1 MPRQSFHPI
10 IFKQGSPQVPSLPGG
25 AFQDSSPMNIE
36 STPRADAPAESSSA
50 PSERDRLSRRERG
63 VWRAALLLLGI
74 LALAFSAMSWE
85 AEPPRLEAL
94 PVGLVILVFLFVA
107 YARSK
112 TNEISELRGLV
123 RGIEQR
129 NNPAQDHD
137 QLDQLFSLIS
147 QSQQGYRD
155 LIDTFEDLLFSITK
169 DGKILTVNRSFADL
183 LNLSFADVVGRRL
196 DEFFDLP
203 EASDRQ
209 ALLSWLPRFMQRRRW
224 TGVVRA
230 RVKQTGELRYF
241 DCVLHAIVRDDAVLG
256 ISGFARDVTKE
267 RESENRFTELFQ
279 TLREGVYLASADDRI
294 TEVNPALA
302 QMLGYESKEEL
313 LNCEISSLYRKSED
327 RLEEQKLLNNLGFLR
342 AHEITLKH
350 RQGGRDVVAV
360 HTTAAIRDPAGKF
373 VRYQG
378 TLVDVTEQREM
389 ERRLHREQEFAGRLM
404 DGFPDLVVALDTE
417 GRYTFVS
424 PQIINLL
431 GFRPEELIGR
441 KMGSRIDP
449 TDCTAV
455 LEMFDDLI
463 FKRLS
468 EGQIEY
474 RTQHKNGTWL
484 VFRASARPLHDET
497 GLITGVIASARDIT
511 EQQRLQQQLI
521 QSERLAAMG
530 QMIAGVAH
538 ELNNPLTAIL
548 GVTELLRDQSSD
560 ENKSR
565 QLDLAY
571 RQARRAAHIVQSLL
585 VFSRPST
592 PRSTL
597 LHLPDLLQRTLQLH
611 EHSLNANH
619 IEVDLVARPD
629 LPTVQ
634 GDSNQLTQVFLN
646 LIVNAEQAI
655 NEVRNYGALRIRL
668 GVVGERVLITFQD
681 DGVGIRRELL
691 PRIFD
696 PFFTT
701 KRPGRG
707 TGLGLSICMAI
718 IREHNGDIS
727 AQPLPDGG
735 SVFTVSLPVC
745 TQSAALTEAPVNTA
759 GAAPQENETPK
770 APKSSLLRK
779 KVLVVD
785 DEESI
790 LELVTDT
797 LGARGCLVDRASS
810 SEHALELSIRN
821 SYDVIL
827 CDLNL
832 ECTSGK
838 VASGFDLHDRIM
850 EVSAVRR
857 GPQPLF
863 IFMTGDLVDAA
874 IGEHTGRENNRFLQ
888 KPFRIADLLAMLN
901 ELPVPAVLQSKNS
914 NS

>member
-1 MPRQSFHPI
+1 
-10 IFKQGSPQVPSLPGG
+10 
-25 AFQDSSPMNIE
+25 MNTN
-36 STPRADAPAESSSA
+36 STPPADVSAESPSA
-50 PSERDRLSRRERG
+50 RLDRDQLSRRERG
-63 VWRAALLLLGI
+63 VWIAALLLLG
-74 LALAFSAMSWE
+74 ALAIAFAAVSWPPIHAMQHYM
-85 AEPPRLEAL
+85 EAL
-94 PVGLVILVFLFVA
+94 PVGLVVLVALFAA
-107 YARSK
+107 YAWNK
-112 TNEISELRGLV
+112 AKEISELRGLV

-129 NNPAQDHD
+129 STPGHD
-137 QLDQLFSLIS
+137 NQQLDQLFSLIS
-147 QSQQGYRD
+147 RSQQGYRD
-155 LIDTFEDLLFSITK
+155 LIDTFEDLLFSVTN

-183 LNLSFADVVGRRL
+183 LNLSFAEVVGRSL

-203 EASDRQ
+203 EASDRK
-209 ALLSWLPRFMQRRRW
+209 ALEQWLPRFLQRRRW

-230 RVKQTGELRYF
+230 RVKQTGALRYF
-241 DCVLHAIVRDDAVLG
+241 DCVLHAIVRDDVVQG

-267 RESENRFTELFQ
+267 RESETRFTELFQ

-302 QMLGYESKEEL
+302 HMLGFENKEDL
-313 LNCEISSLYRKSED
+313 LNREIALLYCKPED
-327 RLEEQKLLNNLGFLR
+327 RAEEQKQLNDLGFLR
-342 AHEITLKH
+342 AHEVTLKH
-350 RQGGRDVVAV
+350 SKDGRDVVAV

-378 TLVDVTEQREM
+378 TFVDVTEQREM

-404 DGFPDLVVALDTE
+404 DSFPDLVIALDTQA
-417 GRYTFVS
+417 RYTFVS
-424 PQIINLL
+424 PQILDIL
-431 GFRPEELIGR
+431 GYRPEELIGKR
-441 KMGSRIDP
+441 MGGRTDP
-449 TDCTAV
+449 ADRTAMQ
-455 LEMFDDLI
+455 EMFDDLI
-463 FKRLS
+463 FQRLL

-474 RTQHKNGTWL
+474 RTQHKNGAWL
-484 VFRASARPLHDET
+484 TFRASARPLHDEM
-497 GLITGVIASARDIT
+497 GRITGVIASARDIT

-560 ENKSR
+560 ETASR
-565 QLDLAY
+565 QLDLAH

-585 VFSRPST
+585 VFSRPAT

-611 EHSLNANH
+611 EHSLRANH
-619 IEVDLVARPD
+619 IQVDLAARPD
-629 LPTVQ
+629 LPTVL

-655 NEVRNYGALRIRL
+655 HEVRERGTLRIRL

-745 TQSAALTEAPVNTA
+745 TESVALAEPATPVASAVRKESPA
-759 GAAPQENETPK
+759 
-770 APKSSLLRK
+770 SSVTSLSRK
-779 KVLVVD
+779 KILVVD

-790 LELVTDT
+790 LELVSDS
-797 LGARGCLVDRASS
+797 LAVHRCLVDRASTS
-810 SEHALELSIRN
+810 NRALELAMQS

-832 ECTSGK
+832 ESNSGK
-838 VASGFDLHDRIM
+838 VVSGFDLHDRIM
-850 EVSAVRR
+850 ENLASPS
-857 GPQPLF
+857 GPRPSF
-863 IFMTGDLVDAA
+863 IFMTGDLVDSA
-874 IGEHTGRENNRFLQ
+874 IGEKSGREGDHFLQ
-888 KPFRIADLLAMLN
+888 KPFRITELLSLLN
-901 ELPVPAVLQSKNS
+901 ELLSPATVTHRDLDAIH
-914 NS
+914 

>member
-1 MPRQSFHPI
+1 
-10 IFKQGSPQVPSLPGG
+10 
-25 AFQDSSPMNIE
+25 MNKE
-36 STPRADAPAESSSA
+36 STLRADASVESPSA
-50 PSERDRLSRRERG
+50 PLDRDRLSRRERG
-63 VWRAALLLLGI
+63 VWRAALLLLGA
-74 LALAFSAMSWE
+74 LAVAFSATSWQSVQSM
-85 AEPPRLEAL
+85 PHHLEAL
-94 PVGLVILVFLFVA
+94 PVGLVVLVFLFVA
-107 YARSK
+107 YAWSK
-112 TNEISELRGLV
+112 TNEIAELRGLV

-129 NNPAQDHD
+129 ANTEHD
-137 QLDQLFSLIS
+137 NKQLDQLFSLIS
-147 QSQQGYRD
+147 RSQQGYRD
-155 LIDTFEDLLFSITK
+155 LIDTFEDLLFSVSN

-183 LNLSFADVVGRRL
+183 IGLSFADVVGRSL

-203 EASDRQ
+203 EASDRL
-209 ALLSWLPRFMQRRRW
+209 ALEHWLPRFMQRRRW

-230 RVKQTGELRYF
+230 RVKQTGALRYF
-241 DCVLHAIVRDDAVLG
+241 DCVLHAIVRDDHVYG

-267 RESENRFTELFQ
+267 RESETRFTELFQ

-302 QMLGYESKEEL
+302 QMLGFENKEEL
-313 LNCEISSLYRKSED
+313 LNREIASLYRNAED
-327 RLEEQKLLNNLGFLR
+327 RAKEQSHLNELGFLR

-350 RQGGRDVVAV
+350 RQDGRDVVAV

-378 TLVDVTEQREM
+378 TFVDVTEQREM
-389 ERRLHREQEFAGRLM
+389 ERRLHREQEFARRLM
-404 DGFPDLVVALDTE
+404 DSFPDLVVALDTD

-424 PQIINLL
+424 PQIIEIL
-431 GFRPEELIGR
+431 GYRPEELVGKRMGGR
-441 KMGSRIDP
+441 TDP
-449 TDCTAV
+449 ADRVAM
-455 LEMFDDLI
+455 LEMFDDLMYQ
-463 FKRLS
+463 RLS

-474 RTQHKNGTWL
+474 RTQHKNGAWR

-497 GLITGVIASARDIT
+497 GRITGVIASARDIT

-548 GVTELLRDQSSD
+548 GVTELLRDQSTD
-560 ENKSR
+560 ETACR
-565 QLDLAY
+565 QLDLAH

-611 EHSLNANH
+611 EHSLRANH
-619 IEVDLVARPD
+619 VQVDLAARPD
-629 LPTVQ
+629 LPTVL

-646 LIVNAEQAI
+646 LNVNAEQAI
-655 NEVRNYGALRIRL
+655 REVREHGTLRIRL

-718 IREHNGDIS
+718 VREHNGDIS

-745 TQSAALTEAPVNTA
+745 TETVAIVEPPAPPATVARANPPASSAA
-759 GAAPQENETPK
+759 
-770 APKSSLLRK
+770 SLAQK
-779 KVLVVD
+779 KILVVD

-790 LELVTDT
+790 LELVIDS
-797 LGARGCLVDRASS
+797 LGSRGCSVDRAAS
-810 SEHALELSIRN
+810 SEEALDLANRIT
-821 SYDVIL
+821 YDVVL

-832 ECTSGK
+832 VSADGI
-838 VASGFDLHDRIM
+838 VVSGFDLHDHIM
-850 EVSAVRR
+850 EELAARSAPR
-857 GPQPLF
+857 PSF

-874 IGEHTGRENNRFLQ
+874 VGERAGREGNRFLQ
-888 KPFRIADLLAMLN
+888 KPFRIADLLALLS
-901 ELPVPAVLQSKNS
+901 ELPSPAVLEPKTSS
-914 NS
+914 S